1 MRDFKME
8 KQEMDLRKQM
18 KLSKEQIDSF
28 FEVLNQ
34 LRTEQKGIFGLD
46 RGYRFD
52 ISVLKYVGIGEGME
66 YELAEDFELKEL
78 KNELYKFNEVKK

>member
-1 MRDFKME
+1 
-8 KQEMDLRKQM
+8 M

-28 FEVLNQ
+28 FEVLKQ

-52 ISVLKYVGIGEGME
+52 ISVLKYVDIGEGME

>member
-1 MRDFKME
+1 ME